1 MNAVSILRSADE
13 LPDATM
19 AQLVATYNALTGR
32 TPTGEGVQRSITK
45 FESREVGKR
54 RVEQAMMVAKDA
66 DAHLGV
72 AKGASGEVK
81 TAEELA
87 VKAAEGD
94 KPAPEV
100 NPTNT
105 VTFPDG
111 TLANAL
117 QKQAQEAP
125 GPIAPRP
132 RAEAVKREPGAPRRG
147 SGTSAFV
154 KRTPEGTAKTKV
166 RPDSA
171 RGVVLAAL
179 DSIHGKSKNP
189 AVAIA
194 KITEHVGDGVGVPGA
209 IQKLVELGHLE
220 FCREDGS
227 ALAPAGAAAAPAP
240 APAEAPAA

>member
-32 TPTGEGVQRSITK
+32 TPTGEGVLRAISK

-54 RVEQAMMVAKDA
+54 RVEQAMMVARDA

-72 AKGASGEVK
+72 AKGAHGEVK
-81 TAEELA
+81 TSEELA
-87 VKAAEGD
+87 EKAAEND
-94 KPAPEV
+94 KPAPDV

-117 QKQAQEAP
+117 QKQAQELP

-132 RAEAVKREPGAPRRG
+132 RAPAAAKREPGAPRRT
-147 SGTSAFV
+147 GTSAFV
-154 KRTPEGTAKTKV
+154 KRTADGTAKSKV

-209 IQKLVELGHLE
+209 IQKLVELGHLQ
-220 FCREDGS
+220 FCGEDGS
-227 ALAPAGAAAAPAP
+227 DLPPAGAAAAPAP
-240 APAEAPAA
+240 APAATPAA